1 MDKKEDSQDEDD
13 NIKKAKRDFV
23 NPRINKY
30 VDETESE
37 ENGESL
43 ETKSYMNLTYIE
55 AMRLTLIMCR

>member
-23 NPRINKY
+23 NTRIIKY

-37 ENGESL
+37 EVGESL
-43 ETKSYMNLTYIE
+43 ETK
-55 AMRLTLIMCR
+55 